1 MTKALSRRT
10 LLKGA
15 GVAMALP
22 LLDAMTPSTLLAQAA
37 AKMPRRRLVC
47 VDYTLSLHTPDL
59 FPAQAGRGYEPSVY
73 LDILKEFRNDFTVF
87 SGVSHPGME
96 SSGGHGAMCS
106 FLSGARGAG
115 ATGFRNTISM
125 DQLVAEKVGVQTRL
139 PSLVLS
145 SGLSIGRNGVSLPG
159 MGSPAKLFARLFLDG
174 TPKEVEQEVRRLREG
189 RGILAVVRAPAK
201 TLEGNVGPHDRDKLD
216 EYFSALREVEQRLQS
231 AEEWARKPKPKV
243 DVAPFKDVPENRS
256 VTMRMYYDLMHLAFS
271 TDSTRVAT
279 MTFDHPAVP
288 PLPGV
293 TYDHHNLSHH
303 GNDPDKLR
311 QLRVVESDKMQAVKG
326 LLAKLKSTKEE
337 DETLLD
343 RTLVLVG
350 SHMGSGN
357 HTVDNLPILLA
368 GGRFKH
374 GQHLAFDRKNNVPL
388 SNLYVMMLRQL
399 GVPLDSFGSSTG
411 SVPGL
416 EVA

>member
-1 MTKALSRRT
+1 MTKVLSRRT

-15 GVAMALP
+15 GVAVALP
-22 LLDAMTPSTLLAQAA
+22 LLDAMTPTRLLAQAA
-37 AKMPRRRLVC
+37 PRMARRRLIC

-59 FPAQAGRGYEPSVY
+59 FPAQSGRGYTPSHY
-73 LDILKEFRNDFTVF
+73 LEILKEFRDDLTVF
-87 SGVSHPGME
+87 SGLAHPGME
-96 SSGGHGAMCS
+96 SSGGHGAMGS
-106 FLSGARGAG
+106 FLSGAPGIGA
-115 ATGFRNTISM
+115 AGFRNSISM

-145 SGLSIGRNGVSLPG
+145 SGLSVGRNGVGLPG

-174 TPKEVEQEVRRLREG
+174 TPKEVEAEVRRLREG
-189 RGILAVVRAPAK
+189 RSILDVVRAPAK
-201 TLEGNVGPHDRDKLD
+201 ALEGNVGPHDRDKLD

-231 AEEWARKPKPKV
+231 AEDWARKPKPKV
-243 DVAPFKDVPENRS
+243 DVAPFKDVPDNRS
-256 VTMRMYYDLMHLAFS
+256 ITMRLYYDLMYLAFR

-279 MTFDHPAVP
+279 MTFDHPALP

-311 QLRVVESDKMQAVKG
+311 QLRVVESDKFQAVRD
-326 LLAKLKSTKEE
+326 LLSKLKSTKEE

-357 HTVDNLPILLA
+357 HTVVNLPILLA

-374 GQHLAFDRKNNVPL
+374 GQHLAFDAKNNLPL
-388 SNLYVMMLRQL
+388 CNLYVMMLRQL
-399 GVPLDSFGSSTG
+399 GVPLDSFGTSTG
-411 SVPGL
+411 TVPGL
-416 EVA
+416 EIA